1 MLGVSTDLFL
11 ELGDETV
18 EREKT
23 QSDEVQWLSMEGLCG
38 AKGGRQVGRGTPRGL
53 QVFQD
58 KLMKLGCSE
67 EHPSRQCC
75 WELLFP
81 SWLQFSHWKSSDIGS
96 ECVSDW
102 KFTRTIPCS

>member
-18 EREKT
+18 ERQKI
-23 QSDEVQWLSMEGLCG
+23 QLGEVQRLCMQGLCG
-38 AKGGRQVGRGTPRGL
+38 AKGGRRVGRGTQGGL

-81 SWLQFSHWKSSDIGS
+81 SWLQPSHWESPDTGS
-96 ECVSDW
+96 ECVSD
-102 KFTRTIPCS
+102 